1 MDEVKD
7 VIRTWAKFALNKIDT
22 MEWVQCLEDAKKEDL
37 ESALSFLAGYFSSNV
52 KKLEHLAHN
61 YE

>member
-7 VIRTWAKFALNKIDT
+7 VIRTWAKYALNEIDT
-22 MEWVQCLEDAKKEDL
+22 MEWVKCLEGAGKDEL
-37 ESALSFLAGYFSSNV
+37 ESTLSFLAGYFSSNV